1 MKFRADGML
10 RTCHTD
16 EHALRLQC
24 RHYAV
29 LVLRVDSRE
38 AIHLICLQHTA
49 GSISPCAPR
58 THVRSSPAMQQTNK
72 SEAAPKVDFY
82 CKARSQPEAS
92 LAAHQVQS
100 PRVSV
105 TSLSTGR

>member
-49 GSISPCAPR
+49 RSISPCAPR
-58 THVRSSPAMQQTNK
+58 THVRSSPAMQQPTSRKQHQRLTFIAKRDPN
-72 SEAAPKVDFY
+72 PK
-82 CKARSQPEAS
+82 
-92 LAAHQVQS
+92 LALIRFSHLV
-100 PRVSV
+100 
-105 TSLSTGR
+105 